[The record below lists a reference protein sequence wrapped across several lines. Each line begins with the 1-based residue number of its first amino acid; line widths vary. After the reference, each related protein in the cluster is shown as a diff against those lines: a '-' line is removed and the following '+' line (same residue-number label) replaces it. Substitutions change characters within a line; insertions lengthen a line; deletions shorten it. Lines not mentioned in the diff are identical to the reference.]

1 MRRTFLQR
9 VAAAMYIEAERA
21 GQASRTL
28 TRGLHLWLCHADD
41 GWLLAL
47 QRDDVPPSATEIAT
61 CRRDFAVP
69 ADAQQLTTGRFTGLY
84 WTGRPARADAPVCE
98 PEQFALAK
106 PAPHLEGVRD

>member
-41 GWLLAL
+41 AWLLAL

-69 ADAQQLTTGRFTGLY
+69 AAAQQLTTGRFTGLY
-84 WTGRPARADAPVCE
+84 WTVRPAPDPASVSE
-98 PEQFALAK
+98 PKQLSLVV
-106 PAPHLEGVRD
+106 PAPHLEGVCD

>member
-9 VAAAMYIEAERA
+9 VAAAMYAAAARD
-21 GQASRTL
+21 GQASRDL
-28 TRGLHLWLCHADD
+28 SGGLHLWLCHADD
-41 GWLLAL
+41 AWMLAL

-84 WTGRPARADAPVCE
+84 WTGRPAPDPAFVPE
-98 PEQFALAK
+98 PEQLTLVV
-106 PAPHLEGVRD
+106 PAPHREGVRD

>member
-1 MRRTFLQR
+1 
-9 VAAAMYIEAERA
+9 MYIEAERA

-28 TRGLHLWLCHADD
+28 TRGLHLWLCRADD

-69 ADAQQLTTGRFTGLY
+69 ADAQQLTTGRLTGLY
-84 WTGRPARADAPVCE
+84 WTGLGARHPASVPE
-98 PEQFALAK
+98 PEPLSLVV
-106 PAPHLEGVRD
+106 PAPYLEGACD